1 MLTFRLHQNI
11 QTPIAATDDG
21 PELPHVDDPTDEPA
35 AFDVDERTASAAALL
50 GVAVDASADEVRAA
64 LRARLSASQ
73 LHPDHGGDGEEAK
86 RLIAA
91 KNLLIER
98 TRAVRS

>member
-1 MLTFRLHQNI
+1 MPRRKHLAEEP
-11 QTPIAATDDG
+11 PI
-21 PELPHVDDPTDEPA
+21 VVVDEPT
-35 AFDVDERTASAAALL
+35 VVSMRLALL

-64 LRARLSASQ
+64 LRARLSASR
-73 LHPDHGGDGEEAK
+73 LHPVHGGDGEEAK

-98 TRAVRS
+98 ARAVRS